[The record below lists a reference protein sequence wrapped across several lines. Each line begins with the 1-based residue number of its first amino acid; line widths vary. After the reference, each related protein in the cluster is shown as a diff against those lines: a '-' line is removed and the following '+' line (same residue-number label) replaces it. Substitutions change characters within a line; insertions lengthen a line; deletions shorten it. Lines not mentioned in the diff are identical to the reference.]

1 MKSIDR
7 CRKKRDLLS
16 SIWFPFSNP

>member
-16 SIWFPFSNP
+16 SIWFPFFHP